1 MDLRTDC
8 GSHFPA
14 HQVTEAAKD
23 RLRRTS
29 YQALKALSCEYD
41 RGVLFLRGQL
51 PSFYQKQLAQEAVV
65 GLAGVAQVV
74 NETEVVGASAWP
86 CFFSHRLQLPDYA
99 KNKPI

>member
-14 HQVTEAAKD
+14 HEVTEAAKD

-29 YQALKALSCEYD
+29 HQALRAVSCEYD
-41 RGVLFLRGQL
+41 RGVLFLSGRL
-51 PSFYQKQLAQEAVV
+51 PSFYQKQLAQEAVA

-74 NETEVVGASAWP
+74 NKTEVVFASA
-86 CFFSHRLQLPDYA
+86 
-99 KNKPI
+99 